1 MQCSWLQGIL
11 GRDLSGGVPF
21 FFLPLWNDDMEQR
34 ITLAHGSGG
43 EASRELIEKIF
54 VSAFAN
60 PELAAMEDS
69 ALLSGPSGSLVFST
83 DGFVVDPLFF
93 PGGNIGTLAV
103 CGTVNDLAMRGAQ
116 PLALSMAMILEEGF
130 ELKLLEEIVA
140 SMRSAAAAAGTT
152 IVTGDTKVVPAGKA
166 DKLFITSAGIG
177 FLDQPWRISVK
188 NGRPGDIVLLSG
200 TMADHGA
207 TVLCRRERLEM
218 GDGLV
223 SDCAALNGLVR
234 DILTAGGED
243 VHVLRDPTRGGVAT
257 ALNELAHDS
266 RVGIRVREEALP
278 IAPAVRG
285 ACELLGLD
293 PLYLANE
300 GKLLALVAES
310 SAQQVLRAMLAHP
323 LGRNA
328 CVLGQVVE
336 QHPGRVVLETRIG
349 GHRII
354 DMLHGEPLPRIC

>member
-1 MQCSWLQGIL
+1 
-11 GRDLSGGVPF
+11 
-21 FFLPLWNDDMEQR
+21 MEQR

-43 EASRELIEKIF
+43 EASRELIEQLF
-54 VSAFAN
+54 VRAFAN
-60 PELAAMEDS
+60 EELRAMEDS
-69 ALLSGPSGSLVFST
+69 ALVLTPGGGSLIFST

-103 CGTVNDLAMRGAQ
+103 CGTINDLAMRGAQ
-116 PLALSMAMILEEGF
+116 PLALSMAMIIEEGF
-130 ELKLLEEIVA
+130 EIGRLSEIVD
-140 SMRSAAAAAGTT
+140 SMQAAAASAGAT

-177 FLDQPWRISVK
+177 VLEQPWRISVK
-188 NGRPGDIVLLSG
+188 NGRPGDVVLLSG

-207 TVLCRRERLEM
+207 TVLCRREQLDV
-218 GDGLV
+218 GDALV

-234 DILTAGGED
+234 ALLAVGGAE
-243 VHVLRDPTRGGVAT
+243 VHVLRDPTRGGGAT
-257 ALNELAHDS
+257 TLNELARDAG
-266 RVGIRVREEALP
+266 VGIRVREECLP
-278 IAPAVRG
+278 VSPAVRG

-300 GKLLALVAES
+300 GKLLALVA
-310 SAQQVLRAMLAHP
+310 APAADRVLAAMQAHP
-323 LGRNA
+323 LGKNA
-328 CVLGQVVE
+328 CILGEVVE
-336 QHPGRVVLETRIG
+336 RHAGQVVLETRIG